1 MLTIP
6 IYSSL
11 LCMHRAVPCC
21 LCLGDRKEV
30 QVACATYACEN
41 QVSPGVVSL
50 VRTVTSTLP
59 VAAQS
64 APQVHSLV
72 PSYK

>member
-1 MLTIP
+1 MLTFP

-11 LCMHRAVPCC
+11 LCMHRAVPC

-30 QVACATYACEN
+30 QVACVTYACEN

-64 APQVHSLV
+64 TPQVHSLV
-72 PSYK
+72 LSYE